1 MSVTG
6 PGNQAHGEEINY
18 KEAIAILNI
27 RLDDLDS
34 DRFATTWT
42 IRQNQQNIISNMTYS
57 MFGEEKRSVTPR
69 LTKDNM
75 D

>member
-34 DRFATTWT
+34 DPFATTWT

-57 MFGEEKRSVTPR
+57 MFGEEKGPVTRR

>member
-18 KEAIAILNI
+18 KEAIANLNI

-34 DRFATTWT
+34 DPLMSTWT

-57 MFGEEKRSVTPR
+57 MFGEEKKSVTPK
-69 LTKDNM
+69 LTKDIM